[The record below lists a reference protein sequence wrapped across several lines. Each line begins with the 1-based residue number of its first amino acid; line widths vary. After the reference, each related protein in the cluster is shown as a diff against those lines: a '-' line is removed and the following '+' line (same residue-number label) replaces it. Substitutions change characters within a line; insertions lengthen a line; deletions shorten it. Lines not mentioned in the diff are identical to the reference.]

1 MLDQLNHLLSLI
13 EQEFKLLD
21 ARNAGQGEI

>member
-1 MLDQLNHLLSLI
+1 MSDPLNHLLSLI
-13 EQEFKLLD
+13 GQEFKLLD